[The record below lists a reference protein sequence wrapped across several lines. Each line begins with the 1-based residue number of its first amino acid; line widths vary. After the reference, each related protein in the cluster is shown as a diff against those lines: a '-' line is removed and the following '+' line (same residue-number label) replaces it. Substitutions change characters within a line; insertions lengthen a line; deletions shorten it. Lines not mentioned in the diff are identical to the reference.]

1 MIGFVIVTHGKLGE
15 ELLETLS
22 IILPRK
28 RENLACVSI
37 DPGED
42 ANASIEKIR
51 EAVNAVDSG
60 NGVIL
65 FTDMFGGTP
74 SNLGIT
80 FLEENKVEIISGV
93 NLPMLLKAAMVESH
107 ESLRVTAKDIS
118 NSGRESITM
127 ASDLLSPKPK
137 DVPQKAAV

>member
-1 MIGFVIVTHGKLGE
+1 MIGYVLITHGKLGG

-22 IILPRK
+22 VILPQKRK
-28 RENLACVSI
+28 NLVSVAI
-37 DPGED
+37 DHGED
-42 ANASIEKIR
+42 TTASTGKIKD
-51 EAVNAVDSG
+51 AIKAVDSG

-80 FLEENKVEIISGV
+80 FLDEDKVEIISGV
-93 NLPMLLKAAMVESH
+93 NLPMLLKAAMLESY
-107 ESLRVTAKDIS
+107 ENLQGAAEAIS

-127 ASDLLSPKPK
+127 ASNLLSPKSK
-137 DVPQKAAV
+137 APQ